1 MGRQYHEA
9 SGGTGRISPNPRGGT
24 VGRTRKSLTLTR
36 PVPVDLQALR
46 ARVQAASRVLLA
58 LDFDGTL
65 VPFTNRPEDAVLT
78 PEAERVLLQLAAAP
92 GTSVAVLSG
101 RGLDDLKAR
110 VGPQMIRAGNHGLEI
125 EGAGLHFEHADAR
138 ALAPAVERFCS
149 RMEEMLEGIP
159 GAWVERKGPTA
170 TVHYRQ
176 APPDL
181 KEWIEATVHLA
192 LGGYGMYLRI
202 RAGWM
207 VWEVLPRVRWDKGM
221 ALDLIVNHMGQPEPL
236 VVCIGDDLTDEDMF
250 LARPD
255 AISIRVGGE
264 RKSSARY
271 SAKDPGEVLTVLD
284 AVLAARTRA
293 ATPRLWPAA
302 P

>member
-1 MGRQYHEA
+1 MPE
-9 SGGTGRISPNPRGGT
+9 
-24 VGRTRKSLTLTR
+24 
-36 PVPVDLQALR
+36 PVDPQALR
-46 ARVQAASRVLLA
+46 ARVQEADRVLLA

-65 VPFTNRPEDAVLT
+65 VPFTERPEDAVLT

-101 RGLDDLKAR
+101 RGLGDLKAR

-125 EGAGLHFEHADAR
+125 EGAGLHFVHAHAR
-138 ALAPAVERFCS
+138 SLAPAVERFCS

-176 APPDL
+176 APPEL
-181 KEWIEATVHLA
+181 AEWIEATVHLA
-192 LGGYGMYLRI
+192 LGVYGLCLRI

-221 ALDLIVNHMGQPEPL
+221 ALDLIASHLGEPEPL

-250 LARPD
+250 VARPD
-255 AISIRVGGE
+255 AISIRVGAE
-264 RKSSARY
+264 RKSAARY
-271 SAKDPGEVLTVLD
+271 SVKDPAGVMAVLE
-284 AVLAARTRA
+284 AVLAARTALGACPVRIGGH
-293 ATPRLWPAA
+293 WG
-302 P
+302 